1 MLDIVNATGWLF
13 LSVVVFAALVVST
26 AWLPKARITGVS
38 VAGAT
43 PVPDTVTEASRLSA
57 LSLTF
62 TVPEIFPTVV
72 GAKNTLIS
80 QNELAPILPLQLSV
94 SVNPALGTITT
105 G

>member
-13 LSVVVFAALVVST
+13 LSVVVFAALVVFT
-26 AWLPKARITGVS
+26 AWLPKARIAGVS

-43 PVPDTVTEASRLSA
+43 PVPDTATEASRLSA

-72 GAKNTLIS
+72 GPKNTFIL
-80 QNELAPILPLQLSV
+80 QEEFAAILPPQLSV
-94 SVNPALGTITT
+94 SVNPVLGTITT